1 MIEKKNESIKE
12 IIEDLVKKL
21 TKWEHEYYVL
31 SNPSVSDEVYDN
43 TYRTLLGYERKYP
56 QYVLSYSPTQRVG
69 SSISNKFIKVKH
81 DYLMLSLGNCF
92 NFEELLNFN
101 ENIAKISKQEDN
113 PYVLEP
119 KIDGLSISLI
129 YLDGVLSE
137 ALTRGDGV
145 VGESVIAN
153 IKTIKTIPL
162 KINTTIKKIVIRGEV
177 YVSNQDFEAINA
189 SRDED
194 KKFANSRNYASGSL
208 RNIDV
213 SEVAKRKLNAFFYYI
228 PNAYELGFETQ
239 HQVIQQ
245 LKEWGF
251 NVAKEIKLFSNIK
264 ELYTSLKKLENNKNK
279 LDYRID
285 GAVIKYNNFN
295 DYETIGYTSKF
306 PKWAIAYKFAPI
318 QVQTQLKDIILN
330 VGRTGKLTFVAQLA
344 PIELEGSIITYA
356 TLHNLEYINDLDIRI
371 NDYVYLIKAAEIIP
385 KVIGVNLDKRP
396 NNAKKL
402 EFDYNCPSCHQPLV
416 KKPEEVDWYCIYDQ
430 CKQKQLQYL
439 IYYCSKPIMNIEGLS
454 ESTLALFF
462 NTKVNDV
469 IRECNELIT
478 NQNVS
483 EDLSLFKLLDNE
495 EQTFVNSV
503 LDIYQLERYKEII
516 IKPWLKKGFSK
527 SSLKYNFRFQEKS
540 FDKLINSINESKN
553 RELYR
558 LLAALNIKYIG
569 IATAKSIANTYHDID
584 QLKSL
589 TVEDY
594 MRLADIS
601 SITANSLFS
610 FFSDEKNW
618 ELIEQLKTLSINT
631 KDEINN
637 DLVDSSSIYYDK
649 KFVITGSFSISRND
663 IIKKLSLK
671 YKIKF
676 VSGVSK
682 NVDFVLAGNSPT
694 AKKINQAK
702 VLNIPIIQEEI
713 WNK

>member
-1 MIEKKNESIKE
+1 MIDKKNESIKK
-12 IIEDLVKKL
+12 IIQDLVKRL

-31 SNPSVSDEVYDN
+31 SNPSVSDEVYDS
-43 TYRTLLGYERKYP
+43 TYKTLLDYESKYP

-92 NFEELLNFN
+92 NFDELLNFN
-101 ENIAKISKQEDN
+101 ENIAKVSKQEDN

-129 YLDGVLSE
+129 YIDGVLTE

-153 IKTIKTIPL
+153 IKTIKSIPL
-162 KINTTIKKIVIRGEV
+162 KINTDIKKMVIRGEI

-189 SRDED
+189 TRDED

-213 SEVAKRKLNAFFYYI
+213 SEVAKRKLNAFFYYV
-228 PNAYELGFETQ
+228 PNAYELGFKTQ
-239 HQVIQQ
+239 YEVIQQ

-264 ELYTSLKKLENNKNK
+264 ELYNSVKELEANKNN

-285 GAVIKYNNFN
+285 GAVIKYNNFK

-306 PKWAIAYKFAPI
+306 PKWAIAYKFAPT
-318 QVQTQLKDIILN
+318 QVETQLKDIILN
-330 VGRTGKLTFVAQLA
+330 VGRTGKLTFVAQLS
-344 PIELEGSIITYA
+344 PVELEGSVITYA

-396 NNAKKL
+396 KNAKKL
-402 EFDYNCPSCHQPLV
+402 EFDYNCPRCHQLLV
-416 KKPEEVDWYCIYDQ
+416 NKDEEVDWYCNNDQ

-454 ESTLALFF
+454 ESTLSVLF

-469 IRECNELIT
+469 IREANQLIT
-478 NQNVS
+478 DQQTT
-483 EDLSLFKLLDNE
+483 EDIPLYDLLDNE
-495 EQTFVNSV
+495 EQTFISNV
-503 LDIYQLERYKEII
+503 LDIYKLEQYKDLI
-516 IKPWLKKGFSK
+516 IKPWLKKDFSK
-527 SSLKYNFRFQEKS
+527 SKLKYNFRFQEKS
-540 FDKLINSINESKN
+540 FNKLINSINDSKN

-558 LLAALNIKYIG
+558 LLAALNIKFIG
-569 IATAKSIANTYHDID
+569 VATAKSIANTYNDID
-584 QLKSL
+584 LLRPLQ
-589 TVEDY
+589 VEDY

-610 FFSDEKNW
+610 FFSDDKNW
-618 ELIEQLKTLSINT
+618 ELIEEFKKLGIQT
-631 KDEINN
+631 KDEIND
-637 DLVDSSSIYYDK
+637 DLVDTSSIYYDK
-649 KFVITGSFSISRND
+649 KFVITGSFNISRNE

-682 NVDFVLAGNSPT
+682 NVDFVLAGSNPT
-694 AKKINQAK
+694 IKKINQAK
-702 VLNIPIIQEEI
+702 ELSIPVIKEEI
-713 WNK
+713 WNQ